1 MSHLLS
7 HETHQWDHAVN
18 QRDVLVLQ
26 AFHVAHNVGLG
37 VVTARG
43 RRIRVNQDYPHHAQA
58 STGIWVRY
66 KQTNL
71 LKTAWVRYLLVLL
84 KGLPIMP
91 FTLSPIFSA
100 MSSCKLRFNGIIYGI
115 AEIKVFVPWLQ
126 DASFALTLKIA
137 IGSMRSLCILLYGIL
152 KSKRTAEDSHPKTQ
166 SRSSKSL
173 SFTVSSRDTPN

>member
-58 STGIWVRY
+58 STGIWVCY

-100 MSSCKLRFNGIIYGI
+100 ISSCKLRFKWNLI
-115 AEIKVFVPWLQ
+115 FVQWLQ
-126 DASFALTLKIA
+126 DGPLHSLKKAMLNI
-137 IGSMRSLCILLYGIL
+137 CIIL
-152 KSKRTAEDSHPKTQ
+152 FHWKQSYRWGFTSKDPEQIVQVPLFHRLIQRHT
-166 SRSSKSL
+166 
-173 SFTVSSRDTPN
+173 